1 MIFRAVKEAFVWI
14 WLPDETEPVVAGR
27 LEADNGNILFNY
39 GRSYLARI
47 GDSKPAI
54 AIYEPELPL
63 KTGVLPLAEGLRM
76 PGCIRDAAPD
86 AWGRR
91 VIINKKLGLK
101 GAGTDTAA
109 LDELTY
115 LLASGSDRIGALDF
129 QHSPTAYVPRTA
141 ENVTLEELMES
152 AERVEKGV
160 PLTPELDLALFHGS
174 SIGGTRPKALIQE
187 QDKKYV
193 AKFSSATDLYS
204 VVKAEFI
211 AMRLAELAGLN
222 VAPVK
227 LAKAAN
233 KDVLLIERFDR
244 IAKGDKWA
252 RKAMVSALTILRLDD
267 MMARYASY
275 ETLAEIIRHRFTDP
289 KRTLKELFSRLVF
302 NILCGNTDDHGRNH
316 AAFWDGKALTL
327 TPGYDI
333 CPQGR
338 SGNEASQAMRISGD
352 NNLSQLKT
360 CLASAHNFLLSAEEA
375 GETFDRLTAAIEAH
389 WDAVCEEAE
398 LTEVDRKLLWRRQ
411 FFKSLFAGTIAT
423 RESSGCTESGRC
435 PCRTARNRRGRPKAG
450 WCAPYAWALRCK

>member
-1 MIFRAVKEAFVWI
+1 MISKTEKEAFVWI
-14 WLPDETEPVVAGR
+14 WLPDKTEPIVAGR
-27 LEADNGNILFNY
+27 LEADNGNVLFNY
-39 GRSYLARI
+39 GKSYLNRT

-63 KTGVLPLAEGLRM
+63 KTGMLPLPEGLAM

-101 GAGTDTAA
+101 GSSTDTAE

-115 LLASGSDRIGALDF
+115 LLESGSDRIGALDF
-129 QHSPTAYVPRTA
+129 QRSPTEYVPRTA
-141 ENVTLEELMES
+141 TNVNIKELIES

-160 PLTPELDLALFHGS
+160 ALTPELDQALFHGS
-174 SIGGTRPKALIQE
+174 SIGGARPKALIQE

-193 AKFSSATDLYS
+193 AKFSSNTDLYS

-211 AMRLAELAGLN
+211 AMRLAKLAGLN

-244 IAKGDKWA
+244 VPKGEKWA
-252 RKAMVSALTILRLDD
+252 RKAMVSALTLLQLDD

-275 ETLAEIIRHRFTDP
+275 EELSEIIRHRFTDP
-289 KRTLKELFSRLVF
+289 KHTLKEFFSRLVF
-302 NILCGNTDDHGRNH
+302 NILCGNTDDHARNH

-327 TPGYDI
+327 TPAYDI

-338 SGNEASQAMRISGD
+338 TGNEASQAMLISGD

-360 CLASAHNFLLSAEEA
+360 CLETAHNFLLSAEEA
-375 GETFDRLTAAIEAH
+375 RETFGNLTATIEKH
-389 WDAVCEEAE
+389 WETVCEEAE
-398 LTEVDRKLLWRRQ
+398 LNEVDKNLLWRRQ
-411 FFKSLFAGTIAT
+411 FLNPYSL
-423 RESSGCTESGRC
+423 EQ
-435 PCRTARNRRGRPKAG
+435 
-450 WCAPYAWALRCK
+450 